1 MHLESPPTKLFTF
14 FFLPII
20 QVAEEIWVCENQA
33 VTKWEGD
40 ILSYKTTL
48 KKKIMKAN
56 AKIAKEKA
64 ASGKKK

>member
-1 MHLESPPTKLFTF
+1 MM
-14 FFLPII
+14 

-64 ASGKKK
+64 ASGKK